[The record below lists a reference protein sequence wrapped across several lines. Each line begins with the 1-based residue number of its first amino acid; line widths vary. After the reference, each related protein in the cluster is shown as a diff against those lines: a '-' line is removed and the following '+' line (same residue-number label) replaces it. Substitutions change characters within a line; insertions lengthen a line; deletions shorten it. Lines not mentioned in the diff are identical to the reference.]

1 MRVLLKGKNLVLTDA
16 IERYAVGKF
25 SRLDGFRPN
34 LDRAEVEVSRQATR
48 GIEHHYTVQVNL
60 IAERRLVLRA
70 EEHAADPRVA
80 IDALVDKV
88 ERTLQRQHERKE
100 SDRRLT
106 AQGHLPPTPPEAFA
120 EPSAMELVLADY
132 GIDEDAIAHVQAS
145 GIRTMEQLRAV
156 VEDGRLVPMLGPGF
170 EHVAKDL
177 ERVVEQLRL

>member
-25 SRLDGFRPN
+25 SRLEHYRPN

-48 GIEHHYTVQVNL
+48 GVESHYTVQANL

-80 IDALVDKV
+80 IDTLVDKV
-88 ERTLQRQHERKE
+88 ERSLQRQHERVE
-100 SDRRLT
+100 SERRLT
-106 AQGHLPPTPPEAFA
+106 AQGHLPPTPPEAYA
-120 EPSAMELVLADY
+120 EPSALEIVLADY
-132 GIDEDAIAHVQAS
+132 GIDEETIAHVQAS

-156 VEDGRLVPMLGPGF
+156 VEDGRLVPVLGPGY
-170 EHVAKDL
+170 EHVAQEL
-177 ERVVEQLRL
+177 ERIVEQLRL